1 MARELKEIIAELE
14 EWQEENPKERCLLFI
29 AGSGEAQFHTNIKGN
44 KVEVLSYVASAI
56 ESIPKVEDLV
66 TEAMNLVNRYR
77 REQKTEDN

>member
-1 MARELKEIIAELE
+1 MARELKEITAELK

-29 AGSGEAQFHTNIKGN
+29 AGFEEPKLHTNIKGN
-44 KVEVLSYVASAI
+44 KGDVLTCLASAI

-66 TEAMNLVNRYR
+66 TEAMDLVNRYR

>member
-29 AGSGEAQFHTNIKGN
+29 AGFEEQQFHTNIKGN
-44 KVEVLSYVASAI
+44 KGEVLGYVALAI
-56 ESIPKVEDLV
+56 ECIPKVEDLV